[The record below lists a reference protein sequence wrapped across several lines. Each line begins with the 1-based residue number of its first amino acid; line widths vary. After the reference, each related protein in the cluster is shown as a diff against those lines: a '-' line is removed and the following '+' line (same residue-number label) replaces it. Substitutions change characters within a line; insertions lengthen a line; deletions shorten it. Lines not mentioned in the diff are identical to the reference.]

1 MKRRHL
7 AEERRRLRFVQGIRP
22 VNHMDTHELVTPTT
36 KTDWDNY
43 HQIRREVL
51 FEARGRFGVYNPDH
65 PDDRAPGNHPKL
77 LIYRG
82 EPVGVVRIDI
92 DGRVAALRRVA
103 IRSGLRRRGH
113 GRVLLTLAE
122 RFAVSAG
129 CTRLVSSVASDA
141 IPFYQGFGFVID
153 AERAVASSANNS
165 VFMTKDLG
173 LSSGLTCPRPV

>member
-1 MKRRHL
+1 VVLNL
-7 AEERRRLRFVQGIRP
+7 A
-22 VNHMDTHELVTPTT
+22 THELITPTT
-36 KTDWDNY
+36 KADWDTY

-65 PDDRAPGNHPKL
+65 PDDRAPGHHAKL

-103 IRSGLRRRGH
+103 IRSGLQRRGH
-113 GRVLLTLAE
+113 GRALLTLAE
-122 RFAVSAG
+122 RFALSAG

-141 IPFYQGFGFVID
+141 VPFYQRFGFVVD
-153 AERAVASSANNS
+153 AERAAASSANNS
-165 VFMTKDLG
+165 VFMTKALDL
-173 LSSGLTCPRPV
+173 SPVG